1 MRSGSFSTT
10 GTALPLEITHG
21 VDLYVWGKK
30 VGYGYTTECGHGVR
44 GSGWSL
50 YLSRQAAC
58 AYSQRLARLSR
69 HGYSWLNGKMNTI

>member
-50 YLSRQAAC
+50 YLSRQAGVSSKIKRQ
-58 AYSQRLARLSR
+58 YSLRALT
-69 HGYSWLNGKMNTI
+69 HKGWLG